1 MRLCALAGIQG
12 KGLTLLL
19 TEKRGGNQRVVRSMA
34 ALSART
40 LGRKYTL
47 FVLAVRMR
55 TIPAIPRSLVVC
67 ASYTHLLLFTLVS
80 FYYYK
85 TQAGAFTASTT
96 NWFFKERSAQ
106 AETHIFSNLSLIFQS
121 ALNLSITVIRS
132 IPSEQNFKEFSTT
145 FNRILVFQELF
156 KRPVNLKLNTTA
168 FERLSQ
174 KELKNPKI
182 KRRVKREKKKI

>member
-1 MRLCALAGIQG
+1 MLPILICSYSRW
-12 KGLTLLL
+12 
-19 TEKRGGNQRVVRSMA
+19 
-34 ALSART
+34 
-40 LGRKYTL
+40 YL
-47 FVLAVRMR
+47 FIIIKLKHEHSR
-55 TIPAIPRSLVVC
+55 
-67 ASYTHLLLFTLVS
+67 
-80 FYYYK
+80 
-85 TQAGAFTASTT
+85 QAPPTY
-96 NWFFKERSAQ
+96 FFKERSAQ
-106 AETHIFSNLSLIFQS
+106 AETHIFSNLSLIIQS

-156 KRPVNLKLNTTA
+156 KRPVNLKLNTIA

>member
-1 MRLCALAGIQG
+1 M
-12 KGLTLLL
+12 
-19 TEKRGGNQRVVRSMA
+19 VRSVA
-34 ALSART
+34 ALSAGT

-47 FVLAVRMR
+47 FVLAVRMC